1 MKTQTISYIGE
12 FGLINLIKKTFS
24 NITKDKNIIVDI
36 GDDCFCFK
44 AGKDYIHITKDMLVE
59 EGHFKT
65 SWTSPYELG
74 KKAIEVNISDLAAM
88 GNVIPKYIFIGLG
101 TPANTSEDFVRNL
114 LKGIQQ
120 ACNKYNIAL
129 SGGDT
134 VKADKIIISVTAIG
148 ISKNKPLTRTGSQIG
163 DLIGVTNSFGDS
175 GAGVYL
181 LNKYGT
187 KHKYTKHERA
197 LIKAQNSPSAMLNE
211 ACKVSKYLT
220 SLIDASD
227 GLFVSLNLLIQGFS
241 KGANINIEQIPV
253 SKNLKA
259 VFNNDKQILNFALF
273 GAEDYQLVFTVPK
286 LKAKI
291 VKKLVPSITYIG
303 KITTGTKVKYF
314 YNGKEQKVKYCGF
327 KHF

>member
-1 MKTQTISYIGE
+1 MKLQTISCHGE

-44 AGKDYIHITKDMLVE
+44 SGKDYIYITKDMLVE
-59 EGHFKT
+59 DVHFKT

-88 GNVIPKYIFIGLG
+88 GNVIAKYIFIGLG
-101 TPANTSEDFVRNL
+101 APANTSENFVKNL
-114 LKGIQQ
+114 IKGIQQ

-148 ISKNKPLTRTGSQIG
+148 ISKNKPITRTGAQIG

-175 GAGVYL
+175 GAGLYL
-181 LNKYGT
+181 LNKYGI

-197 LIKAQNSPSAMLNE
+197 LIKAQNSPIARLKE

-227 GLFVSLNLLIQGFS
+227 GLFVSLNLLIQDFS
-241 KGANINIEQIPV
+241 KGANINIEQIPI

-259 VFNNDKQILNFALF
+259 VFNNNQQILKFALF

-303 KITTGTKVKYF
+303 KITAGTKVKYF
-314 YNGKEQKVKYCGF
+314 YNGKKQKLKYCGF